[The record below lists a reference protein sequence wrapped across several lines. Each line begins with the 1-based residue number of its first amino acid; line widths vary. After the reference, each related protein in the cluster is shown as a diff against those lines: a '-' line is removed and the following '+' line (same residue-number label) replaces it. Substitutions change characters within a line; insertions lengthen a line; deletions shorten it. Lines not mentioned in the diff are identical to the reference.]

1 MGVGA
6 AIASGRESCI
16 AAAIMITTSGE
27 GESKPEEREQLD
39 VNYAKLLEW
48 LMDRKIVDKDWNN
61 QMIAV
66 RTKITKALEGIPS
79 NAEVGVLPSASD
91 VTYSTCKSIM
101 KLLGKTE
108 SSEKAMFGWG
118 GFKSQAMNDWS
129 GVVTDYEKSGL
140 SLCEAYQRLTRAVD
154 FEFKS
159 VQNGI
164 KKYEEQLSATH
175 KKIGDMARGA
185 TEQDAEYA
193 NQIKKLGLPKG
204 TPQEGLQKALQEHA
218 RKQVPQALDNIG
230 KTIKS
235 TDINGAVAFY
245 EQFVAFMCSLSLTAA
260 APPSDISVPKMLE
273 NLSFVTEF
281 GNANTAKLIEV
292 RDGMT
297 VEVIADAAPI
307 SAHGVIGG
315 PADGGIDFGD
325 DDGIDFGD
333 DGGID
338 FGDEAAEPTVDFGD
352 DGGIDFG
359 DDGGIDF
366 GDDGGIDFGDDGGI
380 DFGDDGGIDFGDDG
394 GIDFGDDGGID
405 FGDDGGFEIAIE
417 SEGVECSSR
426 RLSAKE
432 ANAAV
437 LSSNKFRTDLLT
449 DLLELQAFI
458 EQRLSE
464 MDNEEATSTVM
475 HELQHAPDTVQHTDI
490 DQLRTWQAQITNVL
504 QMLQSPATR
513 NLLLMESSSTHTE
526 RLVAS
531 LQLKLNCAS
540 RFRDQGKSLEGKI
553 EFLQQ
558 SLFEEND
565 KKKSLVKQVKQDKE
579 IVESTMA
586 DPKYGFSNYDFHLVG
601 AINTV
606 S

>member
-1 MGVGA
+1 MG
-6 AIASGRESCI
+6 
-16 AAAIMITTSGE
+16 
-27 GESKPEEREQLD
+27 
-39 VNYAKLLEW
+39 
-48 LMDRKIVDKDWNN
+48 
-61 QMIAV
+61 
-66 RTKITKALEGIPS
+66 
-79 NAEVGVLPSASD
+79 
-91 VTYSTCKSIM
+91 
-101 KLLGKTE
+101 
-108 SSEKAMFGWG
+108 
-118 GFKSQAMNDWS
+118 
-129 GVVTDYEKSGL
+129 
-140 SLCEAYQRLTRAVD
+140 
-154 FEFKS
+154 
-159 VQNGI
+159 
-164 KKYEEQLSATH
+164 
-175 KKIGDMARGA
+175 
-185 TEQDAEYA
+185 DAEYA

-218 RKQVPQALDNIG
+218 RKQVPQALDDIG

-325 DDGIDFGD
+325 D
-333 DGGID
+333 GGID
-338 FGDEAAEPTVDFGD
+338 FGDEAAEPTV
-352 DGGIDFG
+352 
-359 DDGGIDF
+359 
-366 GDDGGIDFGDDGGI
+366 
-380 DFGDDGGIDFGDDG
+380 DFGDDG